1 MILANF
7 FGWGQPGY
15 FILMG
20 AVLLL
25 LLAASLW
32 KPKPRDE
39 RDLRGRLL
47 GEKYRTMTQAL
58 LRGTADDELL
68 DAVIANLH
76 EKLDPKRPDPYRTIP
91 LLSPGRCAVYFV
103 WLITKELDEGSFED
117 LYARPSGAFV
127 ELSADGM
134 ARIGAARSEQLL
146 RRSVEL
152 AGTKDAADSE
162 AFAQLHADFLE
173 AVEQE
178 KPLALCAAYIRENP
192 SEFLDEGT
200 EEAPDGPDEPA
211 DGDIDIEAEAA
222 KRTASAPDNARN
234 SQEVVGGKSKSSPD
248 KDEDDGT

>member
-1 MILANF
+1 MMLASF

-20 AVLLL
+20 VVLLL

-32 KPKPRDE
+32 KPKRWDE
-39 RDLRGRLL
+39 QDLRGRLL
-47 GEKYRTMTQAL
+47 GEKYRTMTPPL
-58 LRGTADDELL
+58 LQDTADDELL

-76 EKLDPKRPDPYRTIP
+76 EKLDSKRPDPYQTIP

-117 LYARPSGAFV
+117 LYARLSGTFV

-134 ARIGAARSEQLL
+134 ARIGAVRCEQLL

-152 AGTKDAADSE
+152 AGMKNTEDSE
-162 AFAQLHADFLE
+162 EFAQLHADFLE

-178 KPLALCAAYIRENP
+178 NPLALCVAYIRENP
-192 SEFLDEGT
+192 SEFLDEDMG
-200 EEAPDGPDEPA
+200 EISGRPDEPA
-211 DGDIDIEAEAA
+211 DEDIEGEAA
-222 KRTASAPDNARN
+222 KGAMPDSEEEPAGEKMAIRKGEGDESA
-234 SQEVVGGKSKSSPD
+234 
-248 KDEDDGT
+248 GT